1 MSALFANEVLGL
13 LLAGVFGG
21 LIGWFVRRI
30 VVEEEL
36 VSIETSTHREALE
49 ARERERELSELRQRG
64 EQQIARLEAQTA
76 RIEMV
81 EGELRGAR
89 AELTDR
95 ERHVRELEA
104 DLAVHARNSERAL
117 RSDDEVA
124 ALREGIRRAEAAR
137 RAADDARSAL
147 EAELDEARRNL
158 ASREVDRQGAV
169 AEVEALR
176 AKVAELQQGAQPDA
190 MTRGELVA
198 LRKRVDELEP
208 AVTRLRESESRA
220 EARVRD
226 REASLTAERAR
237 IQELEALLVEAR
249 EAEGKLRAH
258 THDADLV
265 VEMLRRRV
273 SDLEPMAVRVRE
285 AEVLLTVA
293 SMEKDAE
300 ISALRSALDAVRLR
314 AG

>member
-30 VVEEEL
+30 LVEEEV
-36 VSIETSTHREALE
+36 VSLEVSTHRETLE
-49 ARERERELSELRQRG
+49 ARERELTEMRQRS
-64 EQQIARLEAQTA
+64 EQQTVRLEGQSS

-147 EAELDEARRNL
+147 EADLDEARRGL
-158 ASREVDRQGAV
+158 ASREVDHQGAV

-176 AKVAELQQGAQPDA
+176 AKVAELQQQGAQPDA
-190 MTRGELVA
+190 MTRGELLA
-198 LRKRVDELEP
+198 LRKRVGELEP
-208 AVTRLRESESRA
+208 SVARLRESESRA

-237 IQELEALLVEAR
+237 IQELEALLLEAR